1 LKRRDV
7 MLKKSCLLVF
17 LSVTLVSAANA
28 RSPATINLNEPGA
41 LEALQRDNPA
51 HYQTVRQILD
61 NILKQ
66 PESQVPRWLRTT
78 FNANDVRY
86 LRVLLTSDPPKRD
99 LSFTLDDTQYKMRL
113 TLAHDGVK
121 IVPAK

>member
-1 LKRRDV
+1 
-7 MLKKSCLLVF
+7 MLKKSCLFVF
-17 LSVTLVSAANA
+17 LSIILVSQANA
-28 RSPATINLNEPGA
+28 RSPETINLNEPGA

-66 PESQVPRWLRTT
+66 PESQVPRWLQTT
-78 FNANDVRY
+78 FNAKDVRY
-86 LRVLLTSDPPKRD
+86 IRVLLTSYPPKRD
-99 LSFTLDDTQYKMRL
+99 LSFTLDDTRYKARL
-113 TLAHDGVK
+113 TLINDRVK

>member
-1 LKRRDV
+1 

-17 LSVTLVSAANA
+17 LSVILVSSANA
-28 RSPATINLNEPGA
+28 RSPETINLNELGA

-61 NILKQ
+61 NVLKQ
-66 PESQVPRWLRTT
+66 PQSQVPRWLRTT
-78 FNANDVRY
+78 FNAKDVRY
-86 LRVLLTSDPPKRD
+86 VRVLLASDPPKRD
-99 LSFTLDDTQYKMRL
+99 LSFTLDDTRYKARL
-113 TLAHDGVK
+113 TLTNDHVK